1 MAEPNDPHWRTGSID
16 AEAFHRLYFVIDK
29 GSDAPVLD
37 YLRVSGDPNLRYHEF
52 GWTLLHAAAF
62 KGRRS
67 LLEALIAAGADIE
80 ALEGQCFTP
89 LASAAHKGHVGCVK
103 VLLAA
108 GASPHCRPLGQSLVE
123 SLRYAQVKA
132 PEVERVL
139 LAATPAPSG
148 SQ

>member
-16 AEAFHRLYFVIDK
+16 AEAFDRLYAVIDK
-29 GSDAPVLD
+29 GPDAPVLD
-37 YLRVSGDPNLRYHEF
+37 YLRGGGDPNLRNREF

-80 ALEGQCFTP
+80 ALEGQSFTP
-89 LASAAHKGHVGCVK
+89 LASAAHKGHIGCVK
-103 VLLAA
+103 ALLAA
-108 GASPHCRPLGQSLVE
+108 GASPDCRPLGQSLVE
-123 SLRYAQVKA
+123 SLQYAQVKS
-132 PEVERVL
+132 PELREVL
-139 LAATPAPSG
+139 LAVTSAPRA

>member
-1 MAEPNDPHWRTGSID
+1 MTEADDPHWRTGSID
-16 AEAFHRLYFVIDK
+16 AEGFERLYAVIDK
-29 GSDAPVLD
+29 GPNSPVLE
-37 YLRVSGDPNLRYHEF
+37 YLRSGGDPNLRNREF

-67 LLEALIAAGADIE
+67 LVESLITAGADVE
-80 ALEGQCFTP
+80 ALAGQSFTP
-89 LASAAHKGHVGCVK
+89 LASAAHKGHVGCVR

-108 GASPHCRPLGQSLVE
+108 GASPNCRPLGQSLVE
-123 SLRYAQVKA
+123 SLRYAPVKS

-139 LAATPAPSG
+139 LAATSTPSH